1 MNSIRLTDATRRLG
15 APSNW
20 NHETDGICHTL
31 EICDRDG
38 WMISGWM
45 PTDVERKRIAE
56 GAPIFLHIQG
66 IAHPVVGMSVGDAAD
81 IQFIDTAR
89 PAISDS

>member
-1 MNSIRLTDATRRLG
+1 MNSIQLTDATRRLG
-15 APSNW
+15 APANW

-38 WMISGWM
+38 FMISGWM
-45 PTDVERKRIAE
+45 PTDAERKRITE

-66 IAHPVVGMSVGDAAD
+66 RVHPVVGLSVGKAAD
-81 IQFIDTAR
+81 VQYIESAR
-89 PAISDS
+89 PSSDS